1 MTKISFVLVWL
12 VISSCVQPVE
22 NESSSAGNRPPKIR
36 SVTAS
41 PQEIH
46 PGIWTTITADVID
59 EDGDPLKYSW
69 SATAGDIIG
78 EGKSIRYTAVY
89 CCVGSNA
96 VTVEA
101 KDNRGGK
108 SSSTIDIF
116 VRQ

>member
-1 MTKISFVLVWL
+1 MMKISFVLLWL
-12 VISSCVQPVE
+12 VFSSCVQPVE
-22 NESSSAGNRPPKIR
+22 NESFSVGNHSPTIR
-36 SVTAS
+36 IVTAS
-41 PQEIH
+41 PQEIRL
-46 PGIWTTITADVID
+46 GIWTTITADVID

-69 SATAGDIIG
+69 FATAGDVIG

-96 VTVEA
+96 VTVEV

-108 SSSTIDIF
+108 SSYTIDIF